1 MIYTTQVPH
10 LDQSIRSC
18 ITLGKFDG
26 LHRGHQVLI
35 DHINHY
41 KEKGM
46 KAIVMKPKV
55 DTKAGTKIQTRI
67 GLEREVDYLIKE
79 KDNLYEVIN
88 KEFNDVH
95 CILIDEAQFLTR
107 EQVNDLVKVVVKLD
121 IVVMCYGLRTDFLT
135 NGFEGST
142 RLLEVANNIEELK
155 TICKCGKKALYN
167 ARFINGK
174 LVIKGDSIVIDNNSK
189 VKYIAMCPKCYY
201 EEIERLNL

>member
-1 MIYTTQVPH
+1 MAKLYFRYGAMGCGKTASLLQVA
-10 LDQSIRSC
+10 
-18 ITLGKFDG
+18 F
-26 LHRGHQVLI
+26 
-35 DHINHY
+35 NY

-88 KEFNDVH
+88 KKFNDVH

-107 EQVNDLVKVVVKLD
+107 EQVNDLVKVVVNLD